1 MYKFTNRAEDV
12 LKIASELVI
21 KLGHKYIGTEHILY
35 GLVKEENGVA
45 SRVLKNQNIFPE
57 KILEEIEMIF
67 GKIYEKNNVDKE
79 ITFTPRTKKVVENAF
94 KEAKKLGIELIGTE
108 HILLGLLIEKESIAI
123 KILTKLNINSQN
135 IYDEIS
141 QMVNEEFVID
151 KNRNLYNK
159 GSYNFTQMLNQFGTD
174 LTMQA
179 KKGLLDPV
187 IGRDEE
193 IIRIIQILTRR
204 IKNNPC
210 LLGEPG
216 VGKTAIIEGLAKK
229 IVLDDVPEILKNKR
243 VITLDIA
250 SMVAGAKYRG
260 DFEERIKKCLNEA
273 KKAGDIIL
281 FVDEVHTIVGAG
293 AAEGAIDAANI
304 LKPLLAR
311 GEIQLIGATTI
322 SEYRKNI
329 EKDSALERR
338 FSKILVNEP
347 NRENTIKML
356 IGIRDKY
363 EAHHNIRITDESVE
377 TAVDLSIRYLTDRFL
392 PDKAIDLL
400 DESASRVKMKLYTK
414 PKNIKEIEDT
424 ILELEKEK
432 NELIYTQNYE
442 KAAQIRDKELCKRED
457 LKNNI
462 KSWEEKINN
471 NVILLKKDD
480 ILEVISNLTNI
491 PLKKISQDETSK
503 LKNLENNL
511 QKRVVGQNEAVNS
524 VARAIRRARLGL
536 KDPNKPIGTFLFVG
550 PTGVGKTEL
559 SKALASNL
567 FGNDQYIIRLDM
579 SEYMEQHSVAKLIG
593 SPPGYI
599 GYNEGG
605 QLTEK
610 IRNKP
615 YSVVLFDE
623 IEKAHNEILNILLQ
637 ILEDGR
643 LTDSSGRVVDF
654 KNTVIIMT
662 SNIGAKFI
670 TESKILGFSIEKNHE
685 EYEKKKIIS
694 LINNEIKNEFRPE
707 FINRIDEIIVFN
719 KLNEK
724 QLKLII
730 DIMFEKINSRLN
742 KQNIL
747 IDVDETVIEFIIKK
761 SYDYKYGARPLKRNL
776 QSLFEDRVAEEIL
789 EGNIIRGKTYIA
801 KVLNEKIEFKIKNSI
816 K

>member
-12 LKIASELVI
+12 IKIASELVMN
-21 KLGHKYIGTEHILY
+21 LGHKYIGTEHILY

-67 GKIYEKNNVDKE
+67 GKIHEKNNLDKE
-79 ITFTPRTKKVVENAF
+79 ITFTPRTKKVIENAF

-135 IYDEIS
+135 IYLEIS
-141 QMVNEEFVID
+141 QMINEEFIID
-151 KNRNLYNK
+151 KTKNLNNK

-193 IIRIIQILTRR
+193 ILRIIQILTRR

-216 VGKTAIIEGLAKK
+216 VGKTAIIEGLAEK

-243 VITLDIA
+243 VITLDIS

-363 EAHHNIRITDESVE
+363 EAHHNIRITEDSIEA
-377 TAVDLSIRYLTDRFL
+377 AVDLSIRYLTERFL

-400 DESASRVKMKLYTK
+400 DESASRLKMKLYTK
-414 PKNIKEIEDT
+414 PQNIKDMEDT

-442 KAAQIRDKELCKRED
+442 KAAQIRDKEICKREE

-462 KSWEEKINN
+462 KAWEEKINK
-471 NVILLKKDD
+471 NVILLKKED

-503 LKNLENNL
+503 LKNLEVNL
-511 QKRVVGQNEAVNS
+511 QKRVIGQNEAVNS
-524 VARAIRRARLGL
+524 VSRAIRRARLGL
-536 KDPNKPIGTFLFVG
+536 KDPNKPIGTFLFLG

-567 FGNDQYIIRLDM
+567 FGNDDYIIRLDM

-623 IEKAHNEILNILLQ
+623 IEKAHNDILNILLQ

-643 LTDSSGRVVDF
+643 LTDSTGRVVNF

-670 TESKILGFSIEKNHE
+670 TENKRLGFSTEKNKE
-685 EYEKKKIIS
+685 EFEKKNIIS
-694 LINNEIKNEFRPE
+694 LINTEIKKEFRPE

-719 KLNEK
+719 KLNEI

-730 DIMFEKINSRLN
+730 DIMFEKINNRLH

-747 IDVDETVIEFIIKK
+747 IEVDEKVKEFILKK
-761 SYDYKYGARPLKRNL
+761 SYDYNYGARPLKRNI
-776 QSLFEDRVAEEIL
+776 QRLFEDRVAEEIL
-789 EGNIIRGKTYIA
+789 EGNIIQGNIYNSI
-801 KVLNEKIEFKIKNSI
+801 VSNEKINFKIIQGMK
-816 K
+816 